1 MINVFNLL
9 QSQHILAN
17 DVVSQLERITVELL
31 LEGERI
37 CTYPAIL
44 LYQIRNQVLWSKSPE
59 NQGMAS
65 L

>member
-44 LYQIRNQVLWSKSPE
+44 LYQIRNQVL
-59 NQGMAS
+59 
-65 L
+65 